1 MTYRD
6 EQYRACE
13 SFAEGRCDLRS
24 DLLYGDDDKTGRVD
38 GVEWVGVVKINCFLV
53 WISLKEKMRCLMELK
68 GVCAAIA
75 ETVPAGIKF
84 ESIEV
89 QARSFFYRIEDVAGG

>member
-13 SFAEGRCDLRS
+13 SFSEGRFDLRS
-24 DLLYGDDDKTGRVD
+24 DLFYGDDNKTGRVD

-53 WISLKEKMRCLMELK
+53 WISLREDALPDRTE
-68 GVCAAIA
+68 GSV
-75 ETVPAGIKF
+75 
-84 ESIEV
+84 
-89 QARSFFYRIEDVAGG
+89 RSDRRNGACRY